1 MNYSFNSRV
10 RYSETGENGKLT
22 LPGVLNYFQDCC
34 TFHAESVGLGGD
46 VLKARDRAWVLSSWQ
61 VIVDEYPAMG
71 TEIKITTAP
80 YDFKGFMGMRNFTIE
95 TMDGKKLAWANSNW
109 THLAISTGIPVR
121 LTSADTDNY
130 ILGEK
135 LEMDYA
141 PRKIKLPDDMTSQES
156 FKVQKHHLDTNHHVN
171 NCQYIC
177 MAEDFLPEDFKV
189 YQMRAEYKMQEKSFQ
204 DFCCISTSKQYR
216 QTFCIRAAMYLKKV
230 SCEEFLW
237 GGCIPYVVTM
247 ELIYIGRN
255 QEGLG
260 NLWPFL
266 MTESQIMFGC
276 YLATGVLKEAWRKR
290 RKTIWRI
297 RGTVLILA
305 GSMAV
310 FLAVFDNQYAK
321 EKQEM
326 LDTTFYKQVT
336 DFPILPGFFLYR

>member
-71 TEIKITTAP
+71 TEIRITTAP

-95 TMDGKKLAWANSNW
+95 TMDGKRLAWANSNW

-121 LTSADTDNY
+121 LTPADTDNY
-130 ILGEK
+130 ILSEK

-141 PRKIKLPDDMTSQES
+141 PRKIKLPDDMISQES
-156 FKVQKHHLDTNHHVN
+156 FTVQKHHLDTNHHVN

-189 YQMRAEYKMQEKSFQ
+189 YQMRAEYKMQAKLGDTICPKAKAETGKVIVSLDDTDGKAYAIIEFQ
-204 DFCCISTSKQYR
+204 QK
-216 QTFCIRAAMYLKKV
+216 
-230 SCEEFLW
+230 
-237 GGCIPYVVTM
+237 
-247 ELIYIGRN
+247 
-255 QEGLG
+255 
-260 NLWPFL
+260 
-266 MTESQIMFGC
+266 
-276 YLATGVLKEAWRKR
+276 
-290 RKTIWRI
+290 
-297 RGTVLILA
+297 
-305 GSMAV
+305 
-310 FLAVFDNQYAK
+310 
-321 EKQEM
+321 
-326 LDTTFYKQVT
+326 
-336 DFPILPGFFLYR
+336 